1 MRSLQ
6 MPRPSMQEGPSLL
19 LKCKRFQSC
28 LSSWLS
34 GGPWASFGRWS
45 TTPTLQGYYVNEH
58 YYHY

>member
-1 MRSLQ
+1 